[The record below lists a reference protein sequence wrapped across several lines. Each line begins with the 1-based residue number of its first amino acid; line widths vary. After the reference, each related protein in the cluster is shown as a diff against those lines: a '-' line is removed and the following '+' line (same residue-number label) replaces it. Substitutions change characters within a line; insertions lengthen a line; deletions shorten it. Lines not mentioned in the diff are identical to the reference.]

1 MKHFTL
7 FVICLL
13 SVEVLIR
20 SNYIASIN
28 SIINVSKKAI
38 YIILNEKISNHW
50 KENIIP
56 AYSLQVM
63 RSSLRMAVILLL
75 MLLLFIIGDY
85 LSKGLIS
92 FAFSSIGILES
103 LLFAFGY
110 AYLRRKIAKCIITHG
125 WSKSC
130 IN

>member
-1 MKHFTL
+1 MKHCIL

-28 SIINVSKKAI
+28 LIISASKKAI
-38 YIILNEKISNHW
+38 YIILNKKISNHW

-56 AYSLQVM
+56 EYSLQVM
-63 RSSLRMAVILLL
+63 RSSLRIVIILLSI
-75 MLLLFIIGDY
+75 LLFFIIGDC
-85 LSKGLIS
+85 LSNGLVS

-110 AYLRRKIAKCIITHG
+110 VYLRGKIIQ
-125 WSKSC
+125 
-130 IN
+130 